1 MSIFN
6 KKKQFSRLEF
16 RETLRKAPPRVPGS
30 GKIYS
35 RQERMK
41 MEKELFPQKRF
52 QSHISEIEVKRKLR
66 ELRMERYK
74 TKGRE
79 ERLKIDRKIK
89 FLKGTTGV
97 KPY

>member
-1 MSIFN
+1 M
-6 KKKQFSRLEF
+6 
-16 RETLRKAPPRVPGS
+16 LRKAPPRVPGS
-30 GKIYS
+30 GKVYS
-35 RQERMK
+35 RQERVG

-52 QSHISEIEVKRKLR
+52 QSHISEIEIKKKLR

-74 TKGRE
+74 AKSGE

-97 KPY
+97 RPY